1 MTAQLV
7 IVTGAAD
14 GIGWA
19 TAQQFA
25 GQGWSVALF
34 DLNGALAAER
44 AQALGPQH
52 SGWACD
58 VTDAT
63 VVQAR
68 VAEVVAQ
75 HGRIDALVNNA
86 GIADQTAPT
95 LEQSVAA
102 FDKVLSVH
110 LRGAFLMSQQAIAQM
125 LRQPRDAQGNRGAIV
140 NIGSIA
146 SFGGIPGRNA
156 YSAAK
161 AGILGMTRALASEWA
176 RQGIRVNAVAPG
188 YVKTA
193 LVASLIERGAIDA
206 QAIARRAPL
215 GRMANPEE
223 IARVIGFLASP
234 QASYVTG
241 AVLPVDGGWGALG
254 APEAALGP
262 VALADDFG
270 DRAEDPSPTD

>member
-1 MTAQLV
+1 MTAPVV

-19 TAQQFA
+19 TAQQLA
-25 GQGWSVALF
+25 ASGWVVALM
-34 DLNGALAAER
+34 DLNGVLAAER

-63 VVQAR
+63 AVRER
-68 VAEVVAQ
+68 VAEVVAR
-75 HGRIDALVNNA
+75 HGRIDALINNA

-95 LEQSVAA
+95 LEQTAEA

-110 LRGAFLMSQQAIAQM
+110 LRGAFLMSQQVIAQM
-125 LRQPRDAQGNRGAIV
+125 LRQPRDARGNRGAIV

-161 AGILGMTRALASEWA
+161 AGVLGMTRALASEWA
-176 RQGIRVNAVAPG
+176 RKGIRVNAVAPG

-193 LVASLIERGAIDA
+193 LVAGLVERGAIDA
-206 QAIARRAPL
+206 QAIARRTPM
-215 GRMANPEE
+215 GRMAAPEE
-223 IARVIGFLASP
+223 IAQTMAFLVSP
-234 QASYVTG
+234 QASYITG

-254 APEAALGP
+254 APDAALG
-262 VALADDFG
+262 ALDQ
-270 DRAEDPSPTD
+270 E

>member
-1 MTAQLV
+1 MTISVVL
-7 IVTGAAD
+7 VTGAAD

-19 TAQQFA
+19 TAQWFA
-25 GQGWSVALF
+25 EQGWSVALF

-44 AQALGPQH
+44 AKALGPQH

-58 VTDAT
+58 VTDAAA
-63 VVQAR
+63 VQAR
-68 VAEVVAQ
+68 VAGVVAQ

-95 LEQSVAA
+95 LEQGVDA

-110 LRGAFLMSQQAIAQM
+110 LRGAFLMSQRVIAQM
-125 LRQPRDAQGNRGAIV
+125 QHQPRDAQGGRGAIV

-176 RQGIRVNAVAPG
+176 RKGIRVNAVAPG
-188 YVKTA
+188 PVWTPLNPSDQQPDMIA
-193 LVASLIERGAIDA
+193 QFGADTDMHRPA
-206 QAIARRAPL
+206 Q
-215 GRMANPEE
+215 PEE
-223 IARVIGFLASP
+223 ISPSYVFLAAPCCS
-234 QASYVTG
+234 SYITG
-241 AVLPVDGGWGALG
+241 IVLPVTGSVGAI
-254 APEAALGP
+254 
-262 VALADDFG
+262 
-270 DRAEDPSPTD
+270 

>member
-1 MTAQLV
+1 MTAPVV

-19 TAQQFA
+19 TAQQLAA
-25 GQGWSVALF
+25 GGATVALL

-44 AQALGPQH
+44 AQALGPRH
-52 SGWACD
+52 SGRACE
-58 VTDAT
+58 VTDAAA
-63 VVQAR
+63 VQAR
-68 VAEVVAQ
+68 VADVLAC

-95 LEQSVAA
+95 LEQTAEA

-110 LRGAFLMSQQAIAQM
+110 LRGAFLMSQQVIAQM
-125 LRQPRDAQGNRGAIV
+125 LRQPRDARGNRGAIV

-161 AGILGMTRALASEWA
+161 AGVLGMTRALATEWA

-193 LVASLIERGAIDA
+193 LVASLAERGAIDA
-206 QAIARRAPL
+206 QAIARRTPL
-215 GRMANPEE
+215 GRMAAPEE
-223 IARVIGFLASP
+223 IAQVIAFLVSP
-234 QASYVTG
+234 QASYITG

-254 APEAALGP
+254 APDASLGP
-262 VALADDFG
+262 LDQ
-270 DRAEDPSPTD
+270 E

>member
-1 MTAQLV
+1 MTSPVV

-25 GQGWSVALF
+25 AQGGSVALF
-34 DLNGALAAER
+34 DLNGVLALDR
-44 AQALGPQH
+44 ARALGPQH

-58 VTDAT
+58 VTDPAA
-63 VVQAR
+63 VRER
-68 VAEVVAQ
+68 VAEVVAR

-95 LEQSVAA
+95 LEQDVAA
-102 FDKVLSVH
+102 FDKVLAVH
-110 LRGAFLMSQQAIAQM
+110 LRGAFLMSQQVIAQM

-193 LVASLIERGAIDA
+193 LVASLVERGAIDA
-206 QAIARRAPL
+206 QAIARRAPM
-215 GRMANPEE
+215 GRMAAPEE

-254 APEAALGP
+254 APDAALGP
-262 VALADDFG
+262 VEPHDFG
-270 DRAEDPSPTD
+270 DGSSALSSTD